1 MERATVDV
9 YEREAATYAARRPPK
24 HRARA
29 ARFAEGLRSDRPVLD
44 VGCGP
49 GGYLPDLLASGAP
62 VVALD
67 AARAMLDL
75 AHDTAPM
82 ALRLRADIVAL
93 PFRPFSL
100 GAAWARNTYLHVRR
114 AHLPLALAHL
124 HHSLALEAPV
134 VFSVVDGDDEGPV
147 PGDAIAGRFF
157 ADWRRDALADVVV
170 GAGFDLHTIE
180 PVGDELWVTAIRART
195 LPDFVGPDMRVLVCG
210 LNPSLVAA
218 DAGYGFA
225 GATNRFWAAA
235 LDRALVTKARDPF
248 HALTVDR
255 VGMTDLVKRATARAS
270 ELRAEEYRAGAD
282 RVRRLVGWLRPT
294 VVLFVGLAG
303 WRAAVDRRAEPGWQ
317 PERFAGANAYVMP
330 STSGLNARVKAADLA
345 AHLRAALP

>member
-1 MERATVDV
+1 MQAMIAPWNAPPSTS
-9 YEREAATYAARRPPK
+9 TSARRRRTRLGV
-24 HRARA
+24 HRSTAPRA

-82 ALRLRADIVAL
+82 ALRLRADMVAL

-100 GAAWARNTYLHVRR
+100 GAAWARATPISTSVGPPAGSR
-114 AHLPLALAHL
+114 LAHL

-157 ADWRRDALADVVV
+157 ADWRRDA
-170 GAGFDLHTIE
+170 AGRRRRGRRRST
-180 PVGDELWVTAIRART
+180 
-195 LPDFVGPDMRVLVCG
+195 CG
-210 LNPSLVAA
+210 RSSRW
-218 DAGYGFA
+218 
-225 GATNRFWAAA
+225 ATSC
-235 LDRALVTKARDPF
+235 
-248 HALTVDR
+248 
-255 VGMTDLVKRATARAS
+255 G
-270 ELRAEEYRAGAD
+270 
-282 RVRRLVGWLRPT
+282 
-294 VVLFVGLAG
+294 
-303 WRAAVDRRAEPGWQ
+303 
-317 PERFAGANAYVMP
+317 
-330 STSGLNARVKAADLA
+330 
-345 AHLRAALP
+345 